1 MTVMTARS
9 AIEPLRLPRSPGRAR
24 VAAAAAAL
32 QSAVEELYR
41 EEREREAARER
52 ARKETDAKAKRLA
65 LMAEARQA
73 TREMRIEIDRKWFWD
88 FAAEALDALREL
100 AAEAKQHGQQMRAQ
114 AIESRIDAACAE
126 LDRIQKREAS
136 RQ

>member
-88 FAAEALDALREL
+88 FAAEALERSPSEL
-100 AAEAKQHGQQMRAQ
+100 NSWEGFPNW
-114 AIESRIDAACAE
+114 
-126 LDRIQKREAS
+126 L
-136 RQ
+136 